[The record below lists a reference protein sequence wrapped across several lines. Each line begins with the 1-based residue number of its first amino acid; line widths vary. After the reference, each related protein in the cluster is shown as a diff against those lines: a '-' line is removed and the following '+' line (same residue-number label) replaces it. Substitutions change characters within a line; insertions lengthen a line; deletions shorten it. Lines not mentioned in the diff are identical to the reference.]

1 MQRDLRHF
9 LAELERRG
17 LLQRITTPV
26 EPRFELSAVAKGL
39 EKKRKAMLF
48 ETVSGYQLPVATN
61 LLGSREMLSVALG
74 TPLDSITQ
82 QFAQRLGT
90 PIPPV
95 VVPDGPVH
103 DLVKTG
109 EDASLSLLPIVTHA
123 ELDAGP
129 FITAGLIVAKDPET
143 GLRNVS
149 INRMM
154 FKDLRTLGCRMMSP
168 QHLGVIQDKAERVGR
183 PLEIAVS
190 IGNHPCE
197 MICGATSVA
206 FGQDEYAIAGGL
218 RGEPLELVKCV
229 TVDLEV
235 PATAEIVLEGEIVP
249 GVREDEGPFGDFMQN
264 YVPVMK
270 NHVFRLKAITHRR
283 DPIYQTIQASSL
295 EDIHLLAVS
304 REALVY
310 KAVHAMGAKVRAVSL
325 VPSIL
330 ACAISIEKRFE
341 GEPKNIAAA
350 AFGSYS
356 WLKYCIVVDHD
367 VNVFDVED
375 VWWALAS
382 RSNAADG
389 LLCISNALG
398 FPRDSAG
405 IHKGKLGI
413 DATMPFG
420 YPEEFERKRVPGEEG
435 LDLARYIK
443 EGAASG
449 Y

>member
-9 LAELERRG
+9 LGQLEERG
-17 LLQRITTPV
+17 LLHRINAPV
-26 EPRFELSAVAKGL
+26 SPRFELSAVAKRL
-39 EKKRKAMLF
+39 EKTRKAMLF
-48 ETVSGYQLPVATN
+48 GSIVGHAPSIATN
-61 LLGSREMLSVALG
+61 LLGSREMLSIALES
-74 TPLDSITQ
+74 PLDAITQ
-82 QFAQRLGT
+82 DFARRLET
-90 PIPPV
+90 PILPKV
-95 VVPDGPVH
+95 IPDGPVH
-103 DLVKTG
+103 ETVKIGGEADLNF
-109 EDASLSLLPIVTHA
+109 LPIVTHA

-129 FITAGLIVAKDPET
+129 FITAGVIVAKDPET
-143 GLRNVS
+143 GLRNIS

-154 FKDLRTLGCRMMSP
+154 FKDSHTLGCRMMPP
-168 QHLGVIQDKAERVGR
+168 QHLGLIQEKAEKRGL

-197 MICGATSVA
+197 MICGATTVA
-206 FGQDEYAIAGGL
+206 FGQDEYSVAGGL
-218 RGEPLELVKCV
+218 RCQPLELVKCI

-249 GVREDEGPFGDFMQN
+249 ALREDEGPFGDFMQN

-304 REALVY
+304 REAQVY
-310 KAVHAMGAKVRAVSL
+310 KAIGATGARVRAVSL

-350 AFGSYS
+350 AFGAYSY
-356 WLKYCIVVDHD
+356 LKYCVVVDHD
-367 VNVFDVED
+367 VDVFDVED

-382 RSNAADG
+382 RSDAANG
-389 LLCISNALG
+389 LLSISNAMG

-420 YPEEFERKRVPGEEG
+420 FPEEFERKRVPGVENV
-435 LDLARYIK
+435 DLSRYTK
-443 EGAASG
+443 E
-449 Y
+449 

>member
-1 MQRDLRHF
+1 MRSVQRDLRHY
-9 LAELERRG
+9 LKQLDERG
-17 LLQRITTPV
+17 LLQRVTVPV
-26 EPRFELSAVAKGL
+26 DPRFELSAVAKKV
-39 EKKRKAMLF
+39 EKTRRAVLF
-48 ETVSGYQLPVATN
+48 ESVGGTGIPVATN
-61 LLGSREMLSVALG
+61 LLGSREMLSAALDA
-74 TPLDSITQ
+74 PLDRITHE
-82 QFAQRLGT
+82 FARRMENRLPAT
-90 PIPPV
+90 

-103 DLVKTG
+103 EVVRTGDDADLS
-109 EDASLSLLPIVTHA
+109 ALPMVTHA

-129 FITAGLIVAKDPET
+129 FITAGVIVAKDIDT

-154 FKDLRTLGCRMMSP
+154 FKDAHSLGCRMMPP
-168 QHLGVIQDKAERVGR
+168 QHLGLIQEKAEKAGR
-183 PLEIAVS
+183 NLEIAVS

-197 MICGATSVA
+197 TICGATSVG
-206 FGQDEYAIAGGL
+206 FGEDEYAIAGGL

-235 PATAEIVLEGEIVP
+235 PATAEIVLEGEILC

-264 YVPVMK
+264 YVPVMQ

-295 EDIHLLAVS
+295 EDVHLLAVS
-304 REALVY
+304 REARLY
-310 KAVHAMGAKVRAVSL
+310 HAVQQTGADVRAVSL
-325 VPSIL
+325 VPTIL
-330 ACAISIEKRFE
+330 AAAISIKKRFE
-341 GEPKNIAAA
+341 GEPKNVVAA

-367 VNVFDVED
+367 VNVFDIED

-382 RSNAADG
+382 RSDAANG
-389 LLCISNALG
+389 LLAISNALG

-435 LDLARYIK
+435 LDLSRYIK
-443 EGAASG
+443 E
-449 Y
+449 